1 MLAERWLSLVRRA
14 GLAALVLVGVVAA
27 VVRFGPTPGVDHYA
41 HVADASELVPRNDVR
56 VDDVVVGEVTAVEL
70 EGAVA
75 RVEFRVEPD
84 LEVTADSELVLRQ
97 ASLLGESFLDL
108 VPGEGQVLQDGE
120 GLPLGATRR
129 AADLEVVVGEGA
141 HLAASLTA
149 DSMNT
154 LIGAFD
160 TAVAEQP
167 EVLEGLLDDAGDA
180 AETFTGAGDDL
191 EATIDGVADLTAEY
205 EPRSERMAESLDDLG
220 RGLAV
225 LADEG
230 DELERFTAGL
240 SELSVAVTGILEDN
254 EERLMGFGGQLTQVL
269 GEIVAVDEELGRGID
284 VLYDFNASWACIG
297 DGNFINQTFVLAPE
311 LATVDSGAQ
320 HCDPDQGPRSRAN
333 DGQVRVLDGYRMRT
347 GGSRPD
353 TEGRR

>member
-1 MLAERWLSLVRRA
+1 MAERWFRLVRRA
-14 GLAALVLVGVVAA
+14 GVAALLLVGVVAA
-27 VVRFGPTPGVDHYA
+27 VARFGPDPGVDHVA

-56 VDDVVVGEVTAVEL
+56 VDDVVVGKVTAVEL

-75 RVEFRVEPD
+75 RVEFRVDPD
-84 LEVTADSELVLRQ
+84 VEVTEDSELVLRQ

-108 VPGEGQVLQDGE
+108 VPGDGRQLGPDE
-120 GLPLGATRR
+120 ALPLEATRR
-129 AADLEVVVGEGA
+129 AADLEVVVTEGS
-141 HLAASLTA
+141 HLAATLTA
-149 DSMNT
+149 DSVNS

-160 TAVAEQP
+160 TAIADQP
-167 EVLEGLLDDAGDA
+167 EVLEGLMDDAGDA

-191 EATIDGVADLTAEY
+191 EATLDGLAEVTAEY
-205 EPRSERMAESLDDLG
+205 EPRSERIAESLDDLV
-220 RGLAV
+220 RGLEV

-230 DELERFTAGL
+230 EELERFTAGV
-240 SELSVAVTGILEDN
+240 SEVSVAVTDLLEDN
-254 EERLMGFGGQLTQVL
+254 QDRLTGFGGQLRQVL

-320 HCDPDQGPRSRAN
+320 HCDPDEGPRSRSN
-333 DGQVRVLDGYRMRT
+333 DGQVAMLEGLRVRT
-347 GGSRPD
+347 GGADRD
-353 TEGRR
+353 AGGER